1 MCTYSYVLQSLFAF
15 YFHSSVIPVKNKIK
29 MGNHKSFG
37 SGLNNGP
44 LKTNIIFETSL
55 FQQYFLLTLTSLIC
69 TARNV
74 QNKMRENAK
83 NLSACEIYVTD
94 VLINVYGAFLFIRWA
109 WSFTIYFIANFKW
122 LISLYTWS
130 CTVYSMTVGSHD
142 ASGTFVAPANSRR
155 NLFGWFIQICREH
168 WQHKSFTV
176 HIAYCIASHILIWAN
191 CKVAL
196 SKNYRTAC
204 TWDTNCLYLAIFE
217 P

>member
-1 MCTYSYVLQSLFAF
+1 
-15 YFHSSVIPVKNKIK
+15 

-94 VLINVYGAFLFIRWA
+94 VLINVYGAFLFIR
-109 WSFTIYFIANFKW
+109 
-122 LISLYTWS
+122 
-130 CTVYSMTVGSHD
+130 
-142 ASGTFVAPANSRR
+142 
-155 NLFGWFIQICREH
+155 
-168 WQHKSFTV
+168 
-176 HIAYCIASHILIWAN
+176 
-191 CKVAL
+191 
-196 SKNYRTAC
+196 
-204 TWDTNCLYLAIFE
+204 
-217 P
+217 